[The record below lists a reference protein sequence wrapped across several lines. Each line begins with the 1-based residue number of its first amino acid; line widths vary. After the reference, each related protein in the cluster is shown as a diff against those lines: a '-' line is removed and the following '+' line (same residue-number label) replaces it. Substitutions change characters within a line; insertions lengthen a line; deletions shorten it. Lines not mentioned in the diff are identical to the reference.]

1 MLSYSFFKW
10 LHLAAIISWMAG
22 LLYLFRLF
30 VYHRNHGQKSSDN
43 HKLLSVM
50 EGKLYKIITVP
61 AMILAWIAGL
71 SMLHQNKALL
81 FSGKWLHW
89 KLMFV
94 VALTLVTF
102 YAGQLIKNFKEQTN
116 KHPGNVYLRIFNE
129 VPTMLMLVILA
140 LVIFRPF

>member
-1 MLSYSFFKW
+1 M
-10 LHLAAIISWMAG
+10 
-22 LLYLFRLF
+22 
-30 VYHRNHGQKSSDN
+30 V
-43 HKLLSVM
+43 
-50 EGKLYKIITVP
+50 
-61 AMILAWIAGL
+61 LAWIAGL